1 MVRPITRRR
10 HLAAVPPRADGEPS
24 VHQFGSWRLLA
35 PLEDRGHPDLWLVQ
49 RDEPP
54 SLRGQ
59 AALLQVSLDD
69 SRPADSERLVAT
81 ARRAMSARDP
91 VLVRVLEVVGQGE
104 DLGIVTEIVDGRS
117 IESIL
122 EHSGELQEAFT
133 SEIVL
138 ALGSRLLEALYD
150 VHSLPDTGAGN
161 LAHGSVS
168 ARSVLFTRDGAV
180 RLAGFGLPVSAE
192 HVPAELEWNAR
203 PPSRGD
209 DAAFDLD
216 ALVDQFAVGLL
227 LLQLR
232 TDQSLRALVSPGA
245 NDSER
250 AAAVDELLGRL
261 DLRDPLTP
269 VLLRML
275 APNPAHRFEDA
286 QVAADALAHLEG
298 PFADAAL
305 RTLARK
311 AVAGAD
317 RQDQTDPE
325 GAPAGLIS
333 MSVPTAQPSETTER
347 SPSAVTPSKL
357 EQTDAQEEAGQARA
371 VERAFY
377 EQSNT
382 MDALRPEQDSLPD
395 EDSESGYEELEPEG
409 SEDSLDVWAPALPLR
424 AHPMVE
430 EDSERLTSDDLERPS
445 PEWFLDD
452 VDEDELA
459 STVPNGSNI
468 EQVRAAQGAKQRR
481 AAPLAP
487 SRTIPY
493 SPAFVP
499 KAATFDPT
507 DSGSMGEV
515 PPGADVSG
523 NFPGAYTSSENPE
536 LPPGAEHLLSGVH
549 QAIAPR
555 WTLET
560 PSGPSTAEME
570 ELRLEPDSS
579 EDKTVPFAGEP
590 ATAEA
595 LEEPVEIVPDP
606 PAGDRVQQPP
616 RRRRRR
622 RAQGASTQR
631 RSLPRRWVP
640 ESVWQSSPVVRGVML
655 GVFLVLLIGLVEG
668 VRRRIA
674 PPPTPDAVPAASEP
688 GLLE

>member
-1 MVRPITRRR
+1 MHR
-10 HLAAVPPRADGEPS
+10 
-24 VHQFGSWRLLA
+24 FGSWRLLA
-35 PLEDRGHPDLWLVQ
+35 PLENRGHPDLWLAQ

-59 AALLQVSLDD
+59 AALLQVSLAGG
-69 SRPADSERLVAT
+69 RPADSERLVAA

-104 DLGIVTEIVDGRS
+104 DLGIVTEIVDGRCLA
-117 IESIL
+117 SIL
-122 EHSGELQEAFT
+122 ERGAELQEAFT

-150 VHSLPDTGAGN
+150 VHSLPETGVGN
-161 LAHGSVS
+161 VAHGSVS
-168 ARSVLFTRDGAV
+168 ARSVLFTPDGDV

-216 ALVDQFAVGLL
+216 ALADQFAVGLL

-232 TDQSLRALVSPGA
+232 TDQRLKDLVSSGA

-250 AAAVDELLGRL
+250 AAAVDGLLRRL

-305 RTLARK
+305 RTLARE
-311 AVAGAD
+311 AVAAAD
-317 RQDQTDPE
+317 RQDQPDRG

-333 MSVPTAQPSETTER
+333 MSMPSVQPSETTGH
-347 SPSAVTPSKL
+347 SPAAPESTPATPATPSKL
-357 EQTDAQEEAGQARA
+357 ERTDAQEEAGQARA

-382 MDALRPEQDSLPD
+382 MDALRPQQESLAE

-409 SEDSLDVWAPALPLR
+409 DDDSLDVWATALPMR
-424 AHPMVE
+424 ASPMVE
-430 EDSERLTSDDLERPS
+430 EDSDRLTSDDLERPS

-468 EQVRAAQGAKQRR
+468 EQVRAARGTQERR
-481 AAPLAP
+481 PSPLAP

-499 KAATFDPT
+499 KAATFNPS
-507 DSGSMGEV
+507 DSGSMGEL
-515 PPGADVSG
+515 PPGADPSSNVPVAFASG
-523 NFPGAYTSSENPE
+523 ENPE

-549 QAIAPR
+549 KAIAPR
-555 WTLET
+555 WTLEN

-570 ELRLEPDSS
+570 ELSLEQPSP

-595 LEEPVEIVPDP
+595 LQEPEEIAPSPPAVGV
-606 PAGDRVQQPP
+606 PAGDRVQQHQ

-622 RAQGASTQR
+622 RAQGASTRR
-631 RSLPRRWVP
+631 RSLPHRWVP
-640 ESVWQSSPVVRGVML
+640 ESVWQASPVVRGVML

-668 VRRRIA
+668 VRRRVT
-674 PPPTPDAVPAASEP
+674 PPPAPDAAPAEP
-688 GLLE
+688 GPLE